1 MMHGELATKG
11 IWLIIKTSDNTS
23 NQRHLVDNQRHL
35 VDNHLL
41 IYGFSCNESQRLVV
55 VDKSSSSI
63 GGKLTT
69 GVVLSHLPRQE
80 LCGEYVKFL
89 FIRR

>member
-1 MMHGELATKG
+1 MVRKR
-11 IWLIIKTSDNTS
+11 ILIYQPEVFSRDAWRTS
-23 NQRHLVDNQRHL
+23 NQRHLVDNQ
-35 VDNHLL
+35 NHLL
-41 IYGFSCNESQRLVV
+41 IYGFSCNESQRMVV